1 MIYWPGRRRTRVSL
15 TAATVLVVNA
25 VGEVLMSR
33 MPLRTKQAV
42 AAPYTDGVVAP
53 RKAGDFV
60 PILLQKSIAVSREA

>member
-1 MIYWPGRRRTRVSL
+1 
-15 TAATVLVVNA
+15 VLVVNV